1 MAAQQQR
8 KYLAEIR
15 SDGVLVFDDFGR
27 DIEFISKQETIDQF
41 PWDPEWAWQSLL
53 QRVESLYYIV

>member
-8 KYLAEIR
+8 KYLAEIQQ
-15 SDGVLVFDDFGR
+15 DGVLVFDDVGTTV
-27 DIEFISKQETIDQF
+27 EYISKEETIEQF

-53 QRVESLYYIV
+53 QRVEALYYIV